1 MSAGVGAIVLMGRIL
16 FSVFFVR
23 SGWGHIKRAEGMI
36 GYARSAELP
45 VPIVAGW
52 PAGVWLLAASASIA
66 LGIWPDIGA
75 LMVAVFVVP
84 AAWYFHRYWT
94 IDDPEGRR
102 AQALAFYRNVEI
114 LGASLVMF
122 GLFGWAGHSLRF
134 VVTGAATKW

>member
-1 MSAGVGAIVLMGRIL
+1 MSAGVGAIVLVGRIL
-16 FSVFFVR
+16 FSVFFAR

-45 VPIVAGW
+45 LPIVAGW

-75 LMVAVFVVP
+75 LMVAVFVIP

-94 IDDPEGRR
+94 LDDPEAQR

-114 LGASLVMF
+114 LGAALVLF
-122 GLFGWAGHSLRF
+122 GLFGWLGHSLRF
-134 VVTGAATKW
+134 AVTGAATKW